1 MENKSEKRIDIRVQ
15 KFKTYVEVSISDNGK
30 GIGKEDEGHIF
41 QPYFTTK
48 SKGTGL
54 GLAIVKN
61 LMTESGGDIRFV
73 SEKGT
78 GTTFILRFPLATGNK
93 L

>member
-1 MENKSEKRIDIRVQ
+1 RIDIRLRKDQ
-15 KFKTYVEVSISDNGK
+15 TYAEVRITDNGK
-30 GIGKEDEGHIF
+30 GISREDEEHIF
-41 QPYFTTK
+41 QPYFTTR

-61 LMTESGGDIRFV
+61 LITEAGGDIRFV
-73 SEKGT
+73 SEEGN